1 MLIMLQNMIG
11 IRQVLRQVVELKLKY
26 LNSSLEKEPL
36 NYKSW
41 EDKLIL
47 LSSMDKDAHSKAVKE
62 MQEVFKDYPVIVKNL
77 ENK

>member
-1 MLIMLQNMIG
+1 MIG
-11 IRQVLRQVVELKLKY
+11 IRQVLRQVIAQAKISEFFFR
-26 LNSSLEKEPL
+26 KEPL